1 MEIISFLKYVN
12 RLKTPTP
19 TPFPYR
25 SYEQKT
31 DIMSKELTDYI
42 KKSNEESIQ
51 RMVSKY
57 TNFNGLLPIR
67 MSEKFSLTPFFSRG
81 TNYENGYS
89 KNYLFYLGLFTGSCL
104 FVLWK
109 RQK

>member
-19 TPFPYR
+19 TPFPFR
-25 SYEQKT
+25 SHEKT
-31 DIMSKELTDYI
+31 DIMSKEMTDYI

-51 RMVSKY
+51 RMLSKY
-57 TNFNGLLPIR
+57 TTNFNGLLPIR
-67 MSEKFSLTPFFSRG
+67 LSDKFSLTPFFSRG
-81 TNYENGYS
+81 NNNE
-89 KNYLFYLGLFTGSCL
+89 KYLLYLGLFTGSCL
-104 FVLWK
+104 FLLWK

>member
-1 MEIISFLKYVN
+1 M
-12 RLKTPTP
+12 P
-19 TPFPYR
+19 TPFSYC
-25 SYEQKT
+25 SYEKKP
-31 DIMSKELTDYI
+31 DFMSKELTDYI

-51 RMVSKY
+51 RMITKY

-67 MSEKFSLTPFFSRG
+67 LSEKFSFTPFFSQE
-81 TNYENGYS
+81 TNYEKYF
-89 KNYLFYLGLFTGSCL
+89 LYLGLFTGSCL

>member
-12 RLKTPTP
+12 RLKTPMP

-25 SYEQKT
+25 SYEKKK
-31 DIMSKELTDYI
+31 DIMSKELSDYI

-51 RMVSKY
+51 RMICKY
-57 TNFNGLLPIR
+57 TNFNGLLPIHV
-67 MSEKFSLTPFFSRG
+67 SEKISFTPFFSQG
-81 TNYENGYS
+81 TNYE
-89 KNYLFYLGLFTGSCL
+89 KYLLYLGLFTGSCL